1 MGVILSDSMA
11 GGYPLTWTARKLD
24 ARNSLYLIFDYQIK
38 CSLPGYFE
46 VRDWCVAQWGM
57 GIEAEHWHNHER
69 LRLPARAWAWDSH
82 KHMGKPLRDGKIYI
96 NESQMTLFQL
106 RWS

>member
-1 MGVILSDSMA
+1 MGVISGDAMA
-11 GGYPLTWTARKLD
+11 GGYPLTWTARMLD
-24 ARNSLYLIFDYQIK
+24 ARNSLYLIFDYQVK

-57 GIEAEHWHNHER
+57 GIEAEHWHNHEY
-69 LRLPARAWAWDSH
+69 LKLPPRAWAWDSH

-96 NESQMTLFQL
+96 NASQMTLFQL